1 MNKPIDQPNRE
12 RFISELDKNFSVVAA
27 AGSGKTR
34 AITDRIV
41 QIAKSEQ
48 ARDWLPQLAVVAFT
62 NRAADEM
69 QQRARAEVLKI
80 GVPVEVL
87 AAFNRAFF
95 GTIHAFCVRLLESY
109 GHYLGLPPTF
119 DVITDDD
126 EVWNE
131 FVQQQTTI
139 GRSLSDENRRE
150 LLRHVQARAL
160 MELGR
165 RADLEW
171 GDPLAGK
178 CPDTDFSA
186 VYRYLAKGPMLQTVP
201 PYQKELK
208 RAEQRWR
215 DGESFVRWPVCW
227 SKAKDF
233 VRIKREAFAPIRRR
247 IDQMALCVA
256 AEVQRDYREFRIERG
271 LLTYDD
277 QIALALELTKHP
289 NIGREIREKSF
300 RVILDEAQDTDPRQ
314 FSLLLE
320 LTRPPKATGDWLESK
335 ADHPRPGHFCMVGD
349 FQQSIYRD
357 RADLSK
363 YRRIHDTLIETGAAE
378 ALQFSVTFRLD
389 TAQLGFVNETFREI
403 LNDRDNQVAFVE
415 LNPRPQVLPGQV
427 VRLNLQP
434 AKLRP
439 DPRGKV
445 SDARKAAEEARQL
458 GKWLQ
463 ETGLGKLRAETWRDV
478 AILCPRKEWLQTL
491 RRGLRAAGLN
501 VQIQSE
507 KELKGDSPAYAW
519 LTALLIVLSQPRCGY
534 ELAGLLRELF
544 GLSDHDLAVF
554 SQGHGERF
562 QIETLTTGADL
573 VSKKLSLL
581 AQIRS
586 SILPLPLFDA
596 INEIVSRTQLRERLN
611 ALPSTDFEN
620 LDGELDA
627 LLALAGSSEA
637 EGMTLTEFAEH
648 LRTHFADAREIRP
661 SRPDSIQLITSQKAK
676 GSEWQAVIVP
686 FLTRDVRSASPRYPR
701 LLKIRETG
709 ETIVLLDGS
718 DMTEEID
725 ELLERENRQEMERLL
740 YVALTR
746 AQHTLVLGFD
756 NELFAKSSGEIHSHS
771 QSKWLKAD
779 EIDVNAAAF
788 ANAATEPAL
797 CALTTEHHESRARVR
812 ARVDKSDI
820 QLPDAKIDKA
830 SAIKSA
836 LVFVRKL
843 NPSGLPSEESAALE
857 EIRYASSL
865 SSRSELAT
873 GRVRPSGGLDR
884 QLSKTSPALRYGLWW
899 HDFVQ
904 KIPWVRAELAFNG
917 KNESELFK
925 LSEKIFQANVTSS
938 PDPARSLREWKLLL
952 THLSERENFRRQ
964 FEEDNS
970 IVHAEMPFFW
980 KLGPSSPRDESVRRA
995 DRTGGGPSLTSGK
1008 CLEGVIDLAF
1018 FQRSNASAARTGK
1031 CLILDWK
1038 TDRVPPDSTETLH
1051 ARYRPQLAAYWKA
1064 VSEIAKLDVEAA
1076 IYSTAAGALVRYKT
1090 DELEQE
1096 WARLEKLPPDQFDVE
1111 VAREATHAETAV
1123 KTKPVQMEFSE
1134 L

>member
-1 MNKPIDQPNRE
+1 MNEPIDQPNRE
-12 RFISELDKNFSVVAA
+12 RFVSELNKNFSVVAA

-34 AITDRIV
+34 AITDRIAR
-41 QIAKSEQ
+41 IAKSEH
-48 ARDWLPQLAVVAFT
+48 ARDWLPQLVVVAFT

-69 QQRARAEVLKI
+69 QQRARGEVLQT
-80 GVPVEVL
+80 GVSVEVL

-160 MELGR
+160 MEIGR
-165 RADLEW
+165 RADLEP
-171 GDPLAGK
+171 GSPPAGK

-186 VYRYLAKGPMLQTVP
+186 IHRYSAKGATLQTVP

-215 DGESFVRWPVCW
+215 DTQDFVRWPICF

-233 VRIKREAFAPIRRR
+233 VRIKREAFARIRRW
-247 IDQMALCVA
+247 IDQAALCVA
-256 AEVQRDYREFRIERG
+256 AEVERDYREVRIERG

-289 NIGREIREKSF
+289 KTGRDIREKSF

-320 LTRPPKATGDWLESK
+320 LARPVRAGLASGETDPEFA
-335 ADHPRPGHFCMVGD
+335 PRAGHFCMVGD

-363 YRRIHDTLIETGAAE
+363 YRRIHETLVETGAAK

-389 TAQLGFVNETFREI
+389 TAQLDFVNETFREI
-403 LNDRDNQVAFVE
+403 LNDREHQVAFVE

-434 AKLRP
+434 ANLRP

-463 ETGLGKLRAETWRDV
+463 NTGLAKLRAETWRDV
-478 AILCPRKEWLQTL
+478 AVLCPRKEWLQTL

-507 KELKGDSPAYAW
+507 KELKGDSPGYAW
-519 LTALLIVLSQPRCGY
+519 LTTLLIVLAQPRAGY
-534 ELAGLLRELF
+534 EIAGLLRELF
-544 GLSDHDLAVF
+544 GASDHDLAVF
-554 SQGHGERF
+554 SQGYGDRF
-562 QIETLTTGADL
+562 QIETLTTGTDV
-573 VSKKLSLL
+573 VSKTLSLL
-581 AQIRS
+581 AQIRL
-586 SILPLPLFDA
+586 SILVLPLFDA
-596 INEIVSRTQLRERLN
+596 VNEIVSRTQLRERLN
-611 ALPSTDFEN
+611 ALPRNDFEN

-661 SRPDSIQLITSQKAK
+661 SRPDAIQLITSQKAK

-709 ETIVLLDGS
+709 ETIVLLDLS
-718 DMTEEID
+718 DATDEIQ

-746 AQHTLVLGFD
+746 AQHTLVLAFD
-756 NELFAKSSGEIHSHS
+756 NVLFAKASGEIHSHS

-779 EIDVNAAAF
+779 KNDVNEVAF
-788 ANAATEPAL
+788 AAITAEPAL
-797 CALTTEHHESRARVR
+797 CAETTEHHRARAG
-812 ARVDKSDI
+812 ARVHKIDI
-820 QLPDAKIDKA
+820 QLPTTKIDKA
-830 SAIKSA
+830 LAIKNA

-857 EIRYASSL
+857 VIRYAPSQSA
-865 SSRSELAT
+865 RS
-873 GRVRPSGGLDR
+873 
-884 QLSKTSPALRYGLWW
+884 TSPALRYGLWW
-899 HDFVQ
+899 HDFIQRLSWNENPDSWNRVFDEQ
-904 KIPWVRAELAFNG
+904 KSI
-917 KNESELFK
+917 
-925 LSEKIFQANVTSS
+925 S

-952 THLSERENFRRQ
+952 AHLSEPENFRRQ
-964 FEEDNS
+964 FEDANS

-980 KLGPSSPRDESVRRA
+980 SPTSPRDESVSPRRPN
-995 DRTGGGPSLTSGK
+995 RPGGK
-1008 CLEGVIDLAF
+1008 CIEGVID
-1018 FQRSNASAARTGK
+1018 
-1031 CLILDWK
+1031 
-1038 TDRVPPDSTETLH
+1038 
-1051 ARYRPQLAAYWKA
+1051 
-1064 VSEIAKLDVEAA
+1064 
-1076 IYSTAAGALVRYKT
+1076 
-1090 DELEQE
+1090 
-1096 WARLEKLPPDQFDVE
+1096 
-1111 VAREATHAETAV
+1111 
-1123 KTKPVQMEFSE
+1123 
-1134 L
+1134 

>member
-1 MNKPIDQPNRE
+1 MNEPIDQPNRE
-12 RFISELDKNFSVVAA
+12 CFVSELEKNFSVVAA

-48 ARDWLPQLAVVAFT
+48 ARDWLPQLVVVAFT

-69 QQRARAEVLKI
+69 QQRARADVLQA
-80 GVPVEVL
+80 GVSVEVL

-165 RADLEW
+165 RADLEP
-171 GDPLAGK
+171 GIPPAGK

-186 VYRYLAKGPMLQTVP
+186 IHRFSAKGAMLQTVP

-215 DGESFVRWPVCW
+215 DTQDFVRWPICF

-233 VRIKREAFAPIRRR
+233 VRIKREAFAPVRRW
-247 IDQMALCVA
+247 IDQAALCVA
-256 AEVQRDYREFRIERG
+256 AEVQRDYRAFRIERG

-277 QIALALELTKHP
+277 QIALALGLTKHP
-289 NIGREIREKSF
+289 KIGREIREKSF

-320 LTRPPKATGDWLESK
+320 LTRRPAAAGDWLETK
-335 ADHPRPGHFCMVGD
+335 TDAPRPGHFCMVGD

-363 YRRIHDTLIETGAAE
+363 YRRIHETLVETGAAE

-389 TAQLGFVNETFREI
+389 TAQLNFVNETFREI
-403 LNDRDNQVAFVE
+403 LNDREQQVAFVE

-463 ETGLGKLRAETWRDV
+463 ETGLAKLRAETWRDV

-519 LTALLIVLSQPRCGY
+519 LTALLIVLSQPRCSY
-534 ELAGLLRELF
+534 EIAGLLRELF
-544 GLSDHDLAVF
+544 GISDHDLAIF
-554 SQGHGERF
+554 SQGYGDRF
-562 QIETLTTGADL
+562 QIETLTTGADI
-573 VSKKLSLL
+573 VSKTLSLL
-581 AQIRS
+581 AQLRL

-596 INEIVSRTQLRERLN
+596 VNEIVSRTQLRERLN
-611 ALPSTDFEN
+611 GLPRADFEN

-637 EGMTLTEFAEH
+637 EHMTLTEFAEH
-648 LRTHFADAREIRP
+648 LRTHFADPREIRP
-661 SRPDSIQLITSQKAK
+661 SRPDAIQLITSQTAK

-709 ETIVLLDGS
+709 ETVVLLDLS
-718 DMTEEID
+718 DATDEIQ
-725 ELLERENRQEMERLL
+725 ELIERENRQEMERLL

-746 AQHTLVLGFD
+746 AQHTLVLAFD
-756 NELFAKSSGEIHSHS
+756 NELFAKASGEIHSHS

-779 EIDVNAAAF
+779 KNDVNQAAF
-788 ANAATEPAL
+788 AAITAEPAL
-797 CALTTEHHESRARVR
+797 CAETTEHHRARAGAR
-812 ARVDKSDI
+812 AHEIDI
-820 QLPDAKIDKA
+820 QLPTTKIDKA
-830 SAIKSA
+830 LAIKNA

-857 EIRYASSL
+857 VIRYAPSQSA
-865 SSRSELAT
+865 RS
-873 GRVRPSGGLDR
+873 
-884 QLSKTSPALRYGLWW
+884 TSPALRYGLWW
-899 HDFVQ
+899 HDFIQILSWNENPDSWNRVFDEQ
-904 KIPWVRAELAFNG
+904 KSI
-917 KNESELFK
+917 
-925 LSEKIFQANVTSS
+925 S

-952 THLSERENFRRQ
+952 AHLSEPENFRRQ
-964 FEEDNS
+964 FEDAKS

-980 KLGPSSPRDESVRRA
+980 SPSSPRDESVSPRRPN
-995 DRTGGGPSLTSGK
+995 RTGGK
-1008 CLEGVIDLAF
+1008 CIEGVIDLAF

-1038 TDRVPPDSTETLH
+1038 TDRVPPDNTETLH

-1090 DELEQE
+1090 DELARE
-1096 WARLEKLPPDQFDVE
+1096 WTRLEKLPPDQFDVE
-1111 VAREATHAETAV
+1111 VTKELVVTAASPAPTKSEQLEFAE
-1123 KTKPVQMEFSE
+1123 